1 MAKSRKKSHK
11 GTGKSY
17 IGDFIGSWAFVIG
30 LIIAIVLGLVG
41 NLSGVWVIVLVFFGL
56 IVGLLNITREETT
69 PFLISGTAL
78 VIVSALGGSFF
89 YNVEVLANVLGTL
102 LVIFVPATVIVAVK
116 NIFNLSKD

>member
-11 GTGKSY
+11 ESKKSFV
-17 IGDFIGSWAFVIG
+17 GDFIGSWAFVIG
-30 LIIAIVLGLVG
+30 IIIAIVLGLVG
-41 NLSGVWVIVLVFFGL
+41 NLSGVWVIVLIFFGI

-102 LVIFVPATVIVAVK
+102 LVIFVPATVIVAIK
-116 NIFNLSKD
+116 NIFKLAKD